1 MFYEDDLEDALRLG
15 DVVRGYIST
24 KPFLKEPFISSLSAG
39 YTYKVDIE
47 LPEYSVV
54 LTPCC
59 SIENARLSLTPLI
72 PVRSSFF
79 RNPYLEE
86 DLTRINRIMK
96 AEESMPP
103 DDWKELTDEVKSERD
118 AEGLSYAVPPL
129 FVYDENDLF
138 KSYTLRSRTLRY
150 YMIDF
155 SNTYTISCPL
165 IKRSEVVTKQET
177 AIINSKVLQLSIRT
191 RAELREKLSWYYF
204 RPPKEDMIVED

>member
-1 MFYEDDLEDALRLG
+1 MFYENDLEDALRLG
-15 DVVRGYIST
+15 DVVRGYISA
-24 KPFLKEPFISSLSAG
+24 KPFFKKPFISSLSAG

-72 PVRSSFF
+72 PIRSSFF

-86 DLTRINRIMK
+86 DLTRINRKMEAK
-96 AEESMPP
+96 QSMPP
-103 DDWKELTDEVKSERD
+103 DVWENFSDEVKRERE
-118 AEGLSYAVPPL
+118 AESLTYAFPPL

-138 KSYTLRSRTLRY
+138 KSHTLRNRTLRY

-177 AIINSKVLQLSIRT
+177 AIINSKVLQLSIGA
-191 RAELREKLSWYYF
+191 RAELRDKLSLYYF